1 MRNLIQLLWN
11 NNFFLLF
18 VLLQGVCFYLI
29 VDEQKY
35 HKASV
40 LNSANAS
47 VAKIMTTVN
56 EAKDYLAL
64 RENNELLATENALLR
79 MFDSSKF
86 FDLGTQRLTL
96 KDSIYA
102 IQYSYTV
109 AKVVNN
115 NINKRNNF
123 LTLNKGSANGI
134 TPDMGVISASGVVG
148 VVKDVSEHYATV
160 QSILHSKT
168 KASVRLKNG
177 FYGPLTWDGTDP
189 KFATLSDISANVP
202 VHKGDTV
209 ITTSFSTIFPEG
221 IMVGRVEKVEANPG
235 GDYLKI
241 TVRLSTNF
249 NNLSFVYII
258 NNKFKIEQQ
267 KLEAH
272 TDSVDNNAN

>member
-29 VDEQKY
+29 VDEQKF
-35 HKASV
+35 HKATV

-47 VAKIMTTVN
+47 VARIMTTVN
-56 EAKDYLAL
+56 EAKDYLSL
-64 RENNELLATENALLR
+64 RENNELLATENARLKML
-79 MFDSSKF
+79 DSTKF
-86 FDLGTQRLTL
+86 FELGTQHFTL
-96 KDSIYA
+96 KDTAYA
-102 IQYSYTV
+102 IQYTYTV

-115 NINKRNNF
+115 NFNKRNNF
-123 LTLNKGSANGI
+123 LTLNKGLANGI

-241 TVRLSTNF
+241 LVRLSTNF
-249 NNLSFVYII
+249 NNLSFVYIV

-267 KLEAH
+267 KLEAK
-272 TDSVDNNAN
+272 TDSIDKNGN